1 MFSSVCS
8 LRSAQ
13 CAALIALA
21 TVAGIA
27 RFEPSSPSQNDADP
41 RSPASSLTAPRHR
54 THLHPCVLLAHVI
67 RLYRDVFFAPSLP
80 CPTPDERPALAA
92 NVPPHGLAPGTPPS
106 PSWPAGLATSPRAF
120 ARPADFASDAVRSHR
135 FPFAVGPPAQP
146 TNPPHRADGTSVRPN
161 VSARC
166 PCAPSIVLV
175 RLFPVARPAR
185 RSFSGQPITAGPF
198 RPSSALRGEPAPL
211 PAPVRFPLPPGVS
224 GRRGPHLFPF
234 SV

>member
-13 CAALIALA
+13 FAALIALA

-27 RFEPSSPSQNDADP
+27 RFEPSSPSQTDADP

-54 THLHPCVLLAHVI
+54 PDLHPCVLLAHIV
-67 RLYRDVFFAPSLP
+67 RLYRDVFFAPALARI
-80 CPTPDERPALAA
+80 TPDEQPARAA
-92 NVPPHGLAPGTPPS
+92 NLPPQALAPGAAPTPG
-106 PSWPAGLATSPRAF
+106 WPANLAASPRAF

-135 FPFAVGPPAQP
+135 FPLAVGPPAQP
-146 TNPPHRADGTSVRPN
+146 TTPPHRADGTSVRPN

-166 PCAPSIVLV
+166 PCAPSVVIVP
-175 RLFPVARPAR
+175 LFPVARPAR

-211 PAPVRFPLPPGVS
+211 PAPVRFPPPPGVS